1 MIYKIQANFEVSFNN
16 LIKIL
21 KSNYNLLFSNNA
33 FYVCEKNNINDV
45 QEFRDSIKAIK
56 NTHISYLDV
65 DNLKYESEQVIEWC
79 KNFLVQQDIIKLE
92 NEKQEQL
99 QDTMVFLDKFDE
111 EINKIIAQ
119 GGGNSE

>member
-1 MIYKIQANFEVSFNN
+1 M
-16 LIKIL
+16 
-21 KSNYNLLFSNNA
+21 
-33 FYVCEKNNINDV
+33 
-45 QEFRDSIKAIK
+45 
-56 NTHISYLDV
+56 
-65 DNLKYESEQVIEWC
+65 
-79 KNFLVQQDIIKLE
+79 VQQDIIKLE